1 MSLGRMRRWAR
12 VIAVILL
19 IAAGRG
25 LPHFAQDDPGC
36 APGLLQA
43 DGADGSTHVIG
54 GAPSAHSKN
63 HCALCHWSRSLRSP
77 LSSLSS
83 WVAQA
88 TPPTL
93 VARRPVSPAAAVVL
107 PAVPAR
113 APPSSFV

>member
-1 MSLGRMRRWAR
+1 MRRWAR
-12 VIAVILL
+12 VVAMILL

-25 LPHFAQDDPGC
+25 LPHFAQDDLGC
-36 APGLLQA
+36 APGLLLEA
-43 DGADGSTHVIG
+43 AGADGSAHVIG
-54 GAPSAHSKN
+54 GAPPVHPKT

-88 TPPTL
+88 PPPTL
-93 VARRPVSPAAAVVL
+93 VARRPASAAAAVVL

-113 APPSSFV
+113 APPSFFV

>member
-1 MSLGRMRRWAR
+1 MRRWAR
-12 VIAVILL
+12 VIAMILL

-36 APGLLQA
+36 APGLLLEA
-43 DGADGSTHVIG
+43 AGADGSAHVIG
-54 GAPSAHSKN
+54 GAPPVHPKT

-83 WVAQA
+83 SVAQA
-88 TPPTL
+88 PPPTL
-93 VARRPVSPAAAVVL
+93 VARRPASAAAAVVL

-113 APPSSFV
+113 APPSFFV